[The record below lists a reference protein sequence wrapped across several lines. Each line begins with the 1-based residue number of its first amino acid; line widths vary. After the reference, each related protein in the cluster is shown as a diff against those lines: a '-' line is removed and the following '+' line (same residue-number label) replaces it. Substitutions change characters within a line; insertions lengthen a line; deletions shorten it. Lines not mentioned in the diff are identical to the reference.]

1 MESVDVEA
9 VVQQIRLSKPTVILE
24 MVAGDS
30 KVAYYRVLRRVG
42 ITSDKVPSMS
52 FSSPQPGLA
61 TRDIAGDYAAWNY
74 FESIDSPANRA
85 FVARFRARFGPQ
97 RSLSDPLEA
106 SYLGA
111 HLWAQAVQGAGSDEV
126 AAIRRALRGQRFQAP
141 EGEVRVDAE
150 TQHLWKTARVARI
163 TGEGTAEIVWSSGEP
178 IRPVSFPASRSRGQ
192 WERFLTDLQH
202 RWGGQWA
209 SPGRRENTVL
219 PRSG

>member
-1 MESVDVEA
+1 RDV
-9 VVQQIRLSKPTVILE
+9 
-24 MVAGDS
+24 
-30 KVAYYRVLRRVG
+30 
-42 ITSDKVPSMS
+42 
-52 FSSPQPGLA
+52 
-61 TRDIAGDYAAWNY
+61 AGDYAAWNY

-111 HLWAQAVQGAGSDEV
+111 HLWAQAAQAAGSDE
-126 AAIRRALRGQRFQAP
+126 AGAGRRALGGQRVQAP

-163 TGEGTAEIVWSSGEP
+163 TGGGAAEVVWSSGEP
-178 IRPVSFPASRSRGQ
+178 VRPVPFPASRPRGQ
-192 WERFLTDLQH
+192 WERFLADLRQ

-209 SPGRRENTVL
+209 SPG
-219 PRSG
+219 